1 VSAADY
7 ALAFSAGA
15 VSFVSPCV
23 LPLVPVYLSVTTGL
37 DVDQLTQRGAG
48 TVGRVLRGAC
58 LFILGFS
65 TVFVVLGLSATA
77 LGGILLRQQEAITRL
92 AGMVVLLLSV
102 AMLLSTTSRGLQ
114 LPRERR
120 FHPAPGARSWSAPT
134 VTGAAFAFG
143 WTPCVGP
150 VLGSVLAI
158 AATQD
163 GVLRGGAL
171 LATYSAGLAVPL
183 LVTGLAFARA
193 VGPLRWTR
201 RHSLGLTRGVAV
213 VLACYGVL
221 LGLDRLAWLTQ
232 TLQGGL
238 TAAL

>member
-1 VSAADY
+1 MSATDY

-15 VSFVSPCV
+15 VSFLSPCV

-37 DVDQLTQRGAG
+37 DVHQLTNRGDG
-48 TVGRVLRGAC
+48 TLARVLRGAA

-65 TVFVVLGLSATA
+65 VVFVLLGLSATA
-77 LGGILLRQQEAITRL
+77 LGGLLLRQQEAITRT
-92 AGMVVLLLSV
+92 AGVVVLVLAL
-102 AMLLSTTSRGLQ
+102 AMLMSTSPRGLP

-120 FHPAPGARSWSAPT
+120 FHPSLGARSWSAPL
-134 VTGAAFAFG
+134 TGAAFAFG

-183 LVTGLAFARA
+183 LVTGVGFARA

-201 RHSLGLTRGVAV
+201 RHSVGLTRGVAV

>member
-15 VSFVSPCV
+15 VSFLSPCV

-37 DVDQLTQRGAG
+37 DVDQLTRRGAG

-65 TVFVVLGLSATA
+65 AVFVLLGLSATA
-77 LGGILLRQQEAITRL
+77 LGGMLLREQETITRL
-92 AGMVVLLLSV
+92 AGGVVLLLAL
-102 AMLLSTTSRGLQ
+102 AMLMSTSPRGLP

-183 LVTGLAFARA
+183 LVTGLAFAHA

-201 RHSLGLTRGVAV
+201 RHAVALTRGVAL

>member
-1 VSAADY
+1 VAAADY

-15 VSFVSPCV
+15 VSFLSPCV

-37 DVDQLTQRGAG
+37 DVHQLTNRGEG
-48 TVGRVLRGAC
+48 TLRRVLRGAS

-65 TVFVVLGLSATA
+65 VVFVLLGLSATA
-77 LGGILLRQQEAITRL
+77 LGGMLLRQQEAITRT
-92 AGMVVLLLSV
+92 AGVVVLVLAL
-102 AMLLSTTSRGLQ
+102 AMLLSTSPRGLP

-120 FHPAPGARSWSAPT
+120 FRPALGARSWSAP

-183 LVTGLAFARA
+183 LVTGVGFARA

-201 RHSLGLTRGVAV
+201 RHSVGLTRGVAL